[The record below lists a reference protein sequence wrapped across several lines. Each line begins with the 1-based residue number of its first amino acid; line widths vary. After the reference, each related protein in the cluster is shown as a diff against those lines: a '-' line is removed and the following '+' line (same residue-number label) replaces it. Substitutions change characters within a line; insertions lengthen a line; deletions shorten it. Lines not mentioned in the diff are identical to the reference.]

1 MSPAPEREAAED
13 GLTVHLALLGAQA
26 GFAVFPVFGKL
37 ALTSLSPLVLA
48 ALRVAA
54 ASVLLEAYRRAR
66 GDPAPTRGDRRILF
80 LLALLGVSFNQMLFI
95 LGLALTTAVNT
106 AVLTATIPV
115 FTLAVAVLLG
125 REQLTPR
132 ALAGMV
138 LAFAGALVLLD
149 IGHFDWS
156 SQFVRGDVMLLA
168 NCLSYSFYLVLGRP
182 VMARIPASTAVAS
195 VFVYGAPVILLCAA
209 PALSRFS
216 PRSVTPRAW
225 ASLAAIVLLCSVIP
239 YLLNSWA
246 LARTHAS
253 RVALYVFLQPLIGA
267 GASVAVLAEPLTPRT
282 LAAAGLIFA
291 GLGVTLWP
299 GRW

>member
-1 MSPAPEREAAED
+1 MSAGREREAAED
-13 GLTVHLALLGAQA
+13 GFLVHLALLGAQA

-37 ALTSLSPLVLA
+37 ALTSLPPLVLA

-54 ASVLLEAYRRAR
+54 AALLLEAYRRAR
-66 GDPAPTRGDRRILF
+66 GDSAPARADRGALF

-125 REQLTPR
+125 RERMTLR
-132 ALAGMV
+132 VAAGLV

-156 SQFVRGDVMLLA
+156 SSFVRGDVMLLT

-182 VMARIPASTAVAS
+182 VMARTPAATATAS
-195 VFVYGAPVILLCAA
+195 VFVYGAPLIVLCAV

-216 PRSVTPRAW
+216 PRTVTTGAW
-225 ASLAAIVLLCSVIP
+225 ASLAAIVLLCTVIP

-267 GASVAVLAEPLTPRT
+267 AASVAVLAEPLTPRT
-282 LAAAGLIFA
+282 LGAAGLIFA

-299 GRW
+299 GRS

>member
-1 MSPAPEREAAED
+1 MSAAPDRKPGD
-13 GLTVHLALLGAQA
+13 GALAVHLALFTAQA

-48 ALRVAA
+48 GLRVVAA
-54 ASVLLEAYRRAR
+54 ATLLETYRRTK
-66 GDPAPTRGDRRILF
+66 GDPAPARSDRGILF

-125 REQLTPR
+125 RERLTAR
-132 ALAGMV
+132 TLAGLI
-138 LAFAGALVLLD
+138 LAFSGALVLLD
-149 IGHFDWS
+149 IRHFDWS
-156 SQFVRGDVMLLA
+156 SNFVRGDVMLLA

-182 VMARIPASTAVAS
+182 VMARTPPATATAT
-195 VFVYGAPVILLCAA
+195 VFVFGAPLILLCAA
-209 PALSRFS
+209 PSLLRFS
-216 PRSVTPRAW
+216 PGAVTPGAW
-225 ASLAAIVLLCSVIP
+225 ASLAAIVLLCTVIP

-246 LARTHAS
+246 LARTRAS
-253 RVALYVFLQPLIGA
+253 MVALYVFLQPLIGA
-267 GASVAVLAEPLTPRT
+267 AASVVVLSEPLTART
-282 LAAAGLIFA
+282 LGAAALIFA

-299 GRW
+299 GRA